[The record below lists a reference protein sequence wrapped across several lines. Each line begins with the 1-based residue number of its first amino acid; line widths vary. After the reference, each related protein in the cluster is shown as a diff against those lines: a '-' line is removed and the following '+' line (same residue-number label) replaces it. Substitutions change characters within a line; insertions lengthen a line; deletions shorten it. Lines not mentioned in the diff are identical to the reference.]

1 MASSIK
7 EILLRYFTPNF
18 FTYVYIDSKIAWKN
32 IAEVLGNGDVEF
44 KKRHYPF
51 MIITPRFSTGNDD
64 RFLSNIPLTMNMD
77 NTIAGLRRNTLFPS
91 GDG

>member
-1 MASSIK
+1 MECILSLGTSSASHTYGNVASSIK

-64 RFLSNIPLTMNMD
+64 RFLSNIP
-77 NTIAGLRRNTLFPS
+77 
-91 GDG
+91 